1 MHDSELRAIYARH
14 GETIDPN
21 QRGFSLHI
29 QKAFPEVHR
38 FSLCVFQVSW
48 FKDNW
53 PFPKSYNAKAMDD
66 ILSKCIAA
74 C

>member
-1 MHDSELRAIYARH
+1 MHFFYSGIPGFLLMTAGNVQTMHDSELRAIYTRH

-38 FSLCVFQVSW
+38 FSICVFQVSW
-48 FKDNW
+48 FKDN
-53 PFPKSYNAKAMDD
+53 
-66 ILSKCIAA
+66 
-74 C
+74 